1 MDDLGNPLQGWLPED
16 LEEGYTCPATA
27 DRYGMMYQFLR
38 RTLKT
43 FYFQMRTGTL
53 TLQLH
58 CERAE
63 FLIQYLKPGTFAR
76 IEVRRRHRLVWNEKE
91 EE

>member
-1 MDDLGNPLQGWLPED
+1 MDDLCNPLQGWLPED
-16 LEEGYTCPATA
+16 LEEGYTSPAKA

-43 FYFQMRTGTL
+43 FYSQMRTGIL

-63 FLIQYLKPGTFAR
+63 FLIQYLRPGTFAR
-76 IEVRRRHRLVWNEKE
+76 IEVGRRHGWGIG
-91 EE
+91 